1 MLDNMLQD
9 FDYNEQQALIQLHMT
24 PETYESIDYYR
35 MNELLQAKSE
45 KERAQDAFAWMRS
58 F

>member
-1 MLDNMLQD
+1 MLQD

-24 PETYESIDYYR
+24 PETFEAIDYYR
-35 MNELLQAKSE
+35 LSELLQAKSE
-45 KERAQDAFAWMRS
+45 KDRAQDAFSWMRS

>member
-24 PETYESIDYYR
+24 PETFEAIDYYR
-35 MNELLQAKSE
+35 LSELLQAKSE
-45 KERAQDAFAWMRS
+45 KDRAQDAFSWMRS